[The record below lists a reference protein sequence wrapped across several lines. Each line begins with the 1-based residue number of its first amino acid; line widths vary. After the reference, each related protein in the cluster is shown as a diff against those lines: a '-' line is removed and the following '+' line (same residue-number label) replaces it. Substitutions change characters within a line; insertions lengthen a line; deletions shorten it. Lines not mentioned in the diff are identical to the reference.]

1 MHAQIKTLT
10 LMAAVLAAIV
20 VYAVI
25 PKEVTLGSYTLKK
38 ITFSSIFHHAP
49 QEKKTPKEWTKN
61 PSKPNYSLHWRLH
74 GRGIITPFGRLLC

>member
-38 ITFSSIFHHAP
+38 ITFSSIFLM
-49 QEKKTPKEWTKN
+49 
-61 PSKPNYSLHWRLH
+61 LHK
-74 GRGIITPFGRLLC
+74 

>member
-49 QEKKTPKEWTKN
+49 QAKNTQRVYEKSIETKRFSLLETPW
-61 PSKPNYSLHWRLH
+61 
-74 GRGIITPFGRLLC
+74 

>member
-38 ITFSSIFHHAP
+38 ITFSSILHHAP
-49 QEKKTPKEWTKN
+49 QVKNAQRVDEKSIETKLFSSLGTPW
-61 PSKPNYSLHWRLH
+61 
-74 GRGIITPFGRLLC
+74 

>member
-49 QEKKTPKEWTKN
+49 QVKKTPKEWTKK
-61 PSKPNYSLHWRLH
+61 SIETKLFSSLE
-74 GRGIITPFGRLLC
+74 TPW

>member
-38 ITFSSIFHHAP
+38 ITFPVSSIMLHK
-49 QEKKTPKEWTKN
+49 EKTPKEWTKN
-61 PSKPNYSLHWRLH
+61 PSETKLFSSLE
-74 GRGIITPFGRLLC
+74 TPW